1 MKVHIRFLT
10 SGLIEAEAPDNF
22 AEMTPYEKVS
32 WAQEILNQK
41 TDRELLY
48 ALAQWEEPE
57 TYGWFDGTPVA
68 DAVENENGEVIVQ
81 TEEWKTFSS
90 GEGLDVVDQQ

>member
-10 SGLIEAEAPDNF
+10 PGLIEAEAPDNF
-22 AEMTPYEKVS
+22 AEMSPNEKLN

-48 ALAQWEEPE
+48 SVAQYEEPE
-57 TYGWFDGTPVA
+57 TYGWFDGSPLA
-68 DAVENENGEVIVQ
+68 DAVENEDGDVIAQ
-81 TEEWKTFSS
+81 TKEWKTFSL
-90 GEGLDVVDQQ
+90 GEGLDIADQ